1 MRATL
6 ETNAPGA
13 EGKRRRVL
21 WLQQSLLAVLAYLTI
36 LEDPIQGFGLD
47 ELGVITLAGLT
58 LLISFLPIKYFA
70 ASELDFGLLLC
81 NLSVAGIP
89 VLLTPERPPDFSFF
103 LIAILVVAVAAQN
116 STAAILAILST
127 CTLYDWALHS
137 SQQPQPAQI
146 LLQHLPFFFL
156 MGLSYVLLRSL
167 LREER
172 EKLQAE
178 SVSSIDLPEFG
189 KALADSQDLEI
200 LYTRIPRLIKAAMK
214 AAACEL
220 VTVEEGLI
228 SRRIIRSDSR
238 PELPSIG
245 INQSIHVNSFQTS
258 QVFVAHDFKRN
269 PDFNT
274 KEDCSAYEYSQYM
287 AKSWKDGSRSSG
299 VLALFSKNPAPPI
312 ESEMKK
318 FQFLVEHSVLALQYV
333 KLLEKMELQA
343 RTDGLTGV
351 ANYRHFCERLE
362 EEFSRARRRNYHLS
376 IVMIDADQF
385 KRLNDSK
392 GHPHGDQI
400 LRELAN
406 LLETT
411 TRRMDLVARSGGDE
425 FSIILPETNYSQT
438 RRTCQQIL
446 DSVRKLAP
454 KQVDGS
460 GLNHV

>member
-1 MRATL
+1 
-6 ETNAPGA
+6 
-13 EGKRRRVL
+13 
-21 WLQQSLLAVLAYLTI
+21 
-36 LEDPIQGFGLD
+36 
-47 ELGVITLAGLT
+47 
-58 LLISFLPIKYFA
+58 
-70 ASELDFGLLLC
+70 
-81 NLSVAGIP
+81 
-89 VLLTPERPPDFSFF
+89 
-103 LIAILVVAVAAQN
+103 
-116 STAAILAILST
+116 
-127 CTLYDWALHS
+127 
-137 SQQPQPAQI
+137 
-146 LLQHLPFFFL
+146 
-156 MGLSYVLLRSL
+156 
-167 LREER
+167 
-172 EKLQAE
+172 
-178 SVSSIDLPEFG
+178 
-189 KALADSQDLEI
+189 
-200 LYTRIPRLIKAAMK
+200 MK

-274 KEDCSAYEYSQYM
+274 KGDCSAYEYSQYM

-312 ESEMKK
+312 KSEMKK

-376 IVMIDADQF
+376 IVMIDVDQF

-460 GLNHV
+460 GLNHVQTPGMPDLTGILKFDKESSERPERRHFR